1 MKRNFAPVL
10 SSLFLSLF
18 FTLIS
23 SGFCQAGDIRIG
35 MSAAFRGATGGL
47 GNELYRGSMAYIDH
61 INKKGGV
68 NGKKIKIIAHDD
80 GYNPAPAIRNT
91 IKLVDSDNV
100 FLLFDYVGTPTVT
113 RILPI
118 LKSNSDKHIYL
129 FFPFTGAQPHRQ
141 PPYDQF
147 VFNLRASYQDETAGL
162 VDNLVAIGRQR
173 IAVFYQVDAYG
184 RSGWDG
190 VRTTLAR
197 YGLKIVGE
205 ATYRRG
211 TTYADSMKQQVDII
225 KKSDPDAVISIG
237 AYAAC
242 AAFIRDARNAGLDV
256 PIANVSFVG
265 SEFLVNL
272 LLQTARKMGK
282 NYTLNLINSQ
292 VVPSYED
299 LSLPAVREYR
309 ALMDSHNPFP
319 PNDLVDK
326 EYKPLRY
333 SFVGF
338 EGFLNAKVLIEILKR
353 MQKDPE
359 RSDIKKVVEGM
370 RELDIGI
377 DAPVSFG
384 PQKHQGL
391 DKVYYTTVENG
402 RFVPIKDWSR
412 WRR

>member
-1 MKRNFAPVL
+1 
-10 SSLFLSLF
+10 
-18 FTLIS
+18 
-23 SGFCQAGDIRIG
+23 
-35 MSAAFRGATGGL
+35 
-47 GNELYRGSMAYIDH
+47 MAYIEH
-61 INKKGGV
+61 INKNGGV
-68 NGKKIKIIAHDD
+68 NGKRIKIIAYDD
-80 GYNPAPAIRNT
+80 GYNPAPAVRNT

-113 RILPI
+113 RILPV
-118 LKSNSDKHIYL
+118 LKSNRDKHIHL

-141 PPYDQF
+141 PPYDEF
-147 VFNLRASYQDETAGL
+147 VFNLRASYQQETGGL
-162 VDNLVAIGRQR
+162 VDNLVAIGRKR

-190 VRTTLAR
+190 VRTTLGR
-197 YGLKIVGE
+197 YGLKIVSE

-211 TTYADSMKQQVDII
+211 TTYADSMKHQVDII

-265 SEFLVNL
+265 SEFLVTL
-272 LLQTARKMGK
+272 LHQTGRQTGK
-282 NYTLNLINSQ
+282 DYTFNLINSQ

-309 ALMDSHNPFP
+309 ALMDTYNPSP
-319 PNDLVDK
+319 PSDLVDR

-333 SFVGF
+333 SFVSF
-338 EGFLNAKVLIEILKR
+338 EGFLNSKVLVEILKR
-353 MQKDPE
+353 MEKDPE
-359 RSDIKKVVEGM
+359 RADIKKVVEEM
-370 RELDIGI
+370 QKLDIGI

-384 PQKHQGL
+384 PRKHQGL
-391 DKVYYTTVENG
+391 DKVYYTTFEDG
-402 RFVPIKDWSR
+402 RFVPVKDWSR
-412 WRR
+412 WRK